1 MKELWFTKGF
11 TVVAEIF
18 CKRCVTCNT
27 HNVARGIKTPLASQP
42 APAGP
47 FEYVMMDFIELTPC
61 GKQKHCLVMVDMWS
75 KWGIP
80 RKISSDNGRHFVN
93 DAIKQ
98 VGQFL
103 GIDMR
108 THCSYAPSSGGAVER
123 QNQTIK
129 NKLAKCCE
137 ETGLTW
143 LKALPIVLMYMRM
156 RKRVKINLSPFEIL
170 FGRPPFMGMEG
181 GKQRLP
187 STDVCENDMLNYC
200 KEMSCLLSNISVQVK
215 AAQGKVAERFLHE
228 VRPGDFVVIRDHRRK
243 SWKSKR
249 WLGPFQVLLVTHTAV
264 KVAGE
269 GYVGSR
275 KPLQEGAAH
284 CGGGAIAGGGSTRVS
299 VNAKIQFGKPS
310 AARRRQP

>member
-1 MKELWFTKGF
+1 MQMRELWFTKGF
-11 TVVAEIF
+11 TVVAENF

-47 FEYVMMDFIELTPC
+47 FEYLMMDFIELTPC
-61 GKQKHCLVMVDMWS
+61 GKQKHCLVMVDRWS

-156 RKRVKINLSPFEIL
+156 RKKRVKTNLSPFEIL
-170 FGRPPFMGMEG
+170 FGRPPFMGIGG

-243 SWKSKR
+243 SWRSK
-249 WLGPFQVLLVTHTAV
+249 
-264 KVAGE
+264 KVARAFPGASGDAHGSEGRRE

-275 KPLQEGAAH
+275 GPWRRVPP
-284 CGGGAIAGGGSTRVS
+284 IAEAEQLLEEVQREC
-299 VNAKIQFGKPS
+299 Q
-310 AARRRQP
+310 

>member
-1 MKELWFTKGF
+1 MSVDDIPCLPKHFFQHYAKLTHGLDHVSKAGMIMQMRKLWFRRGLQWLLKF
-11 TVVAEIF
+11 FAKDVSLV
-18 CKRCVTCNT
+18 NT
-27 HNVARGIKTPLASQP
+27 HNLARGIKTPLASQP

-47 FEYVMMDFIELTPC
+47 FEYLMMDFIELTPC
-61 GKQKHCLVMVDMWS
+61 GKQKHCLVMVDRWS

-156 RKRVKINLSPFEIL
+156 RKRVKPNLSPFEIL
-170 FGRPPFMGMEG
+170 FGRPPFMGIEG
-181 GKQRLP
+181 G
-187 STDVCENDMLNYC
+187 
-200 KEMSCLLSNISVQVK
+200 
-215 AAQGKVAERFLHE
+215 
-228 VRPGDFVVIRDHRRK
+228 
-243 SWKSKR
+243 
-249 WLGPFQVLLVTHTAV
+249 
-264 KVAGE
+264 
-269 GYVGSR
+269 
-275 KPLQEGAAH
+275 
-284 CGGGAIAGGGSTRVS
+284 
-299 VNAKIQFGKPS
+299 
-310 AARRRQP
+310 